1 MQERT
6 DHCGRKPCKK
16 VPGHKGEKLPTMKE
30 VTMELEAVQ
39 MLQKA
44 PKLQQNYNELEYV

>member
-1 MQERT
+1 
-6 DHCGRKPCKK
+6 
-16 VPGHKGEKLPTMKE
+16 MKE